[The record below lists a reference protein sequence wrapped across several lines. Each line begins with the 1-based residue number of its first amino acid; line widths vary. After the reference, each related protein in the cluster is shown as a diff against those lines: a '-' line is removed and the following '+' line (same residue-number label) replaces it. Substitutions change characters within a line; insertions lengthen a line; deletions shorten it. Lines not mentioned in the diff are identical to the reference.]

1 MTHNELWH
9 RLTTIYDAGEAKAIV
24 RWVLDVR
31 FGMSVADIYS
41 GKVTELSAEDQAELE
56 KIMRRLEKAEPVQY
70 VLGTADFCG
79 RQFHVE
85 PGVLIP
91 RPETAELCRWI
102 AAEHDAKCPS
112 PTILD
117 IGTGSGCIAIT
128 LALDLPES
136 NVTAWDISDEA
147 LRIAKGNAEAL
158 GAKVTFEHQDALRL
172 TTPDGQYSAEE
183 WDIIVSNP
191 PYIDKAK
198 ESDEMERNVLD
209 HEPHEALFAP
219 EGDAT
224 IFYRHIAAYAT
235 HSLKPGGQLYFELNP
250 LTADEVNSEL
260 HRLGFKDTEI
270 RMDAFGK
277 KRFLKAT
284 KA

>member
-9 RLTTIYDAGEAKAIV
+9 RLTTIYDAGEAKAIA

-102 AAEHDAKCPS
+102 AAEHNAKCPS

-158 GAKVTFEHQDALRL
+158 GAEVTFKHQDALRL
-172 TTPDGQYSAEE
+172 TIPDGQYSAEE

-198 ESDEMERNVLD
+198 EADEMERNVLD

-224 IFYRHIAAYAT
+224 IFYRHIAAYAA

-270 RMDAFGK
+270 RRDAFGK